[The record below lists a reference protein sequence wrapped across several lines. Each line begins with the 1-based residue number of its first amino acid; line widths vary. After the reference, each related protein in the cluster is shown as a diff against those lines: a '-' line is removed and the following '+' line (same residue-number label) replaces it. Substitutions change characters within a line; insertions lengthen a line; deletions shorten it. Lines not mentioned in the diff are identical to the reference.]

1 MALNPINPVLRS
13 VRYDAVSAAKV
24 ELSVQPGEVLEVSDD
39 IAGQLVAQSA
49 QFKTAADVAPEP
61 EPEPEAV
68 VEVEAK
74 PVKRR
79 ARKV

>member
-13 VRYDAVSAAKV
+13 VRYDAVGPAKV
-24 ELSVQPGEVLEVSDD
+24 TLSVQPGEVLEVSED
-39 IAGQLVAQSA
+39 IADQLVAQSQ
-49 QFKTAADVAPEP
+49 QFKTADPAH
-61 EPEPEAV
+61 V
-68 VEVEAK
+68 VEAEPDEVK